1 MTQADDI
8 YLRFSA
14 HLAKNH
20 SFHFPTY
27 LKKFGALKTHL
38 DRMNFVFTDFEKVAS
53 IFKIDE
59 KTDAA
64 AVEHRKKGNNFY
76 QLDDYRNALDC
87 YTASIMTAKSVEVL
101 ALAYGNRSAALL
113 KLNLYRECLT
123 VSICICRYIFTY
135 KIAFNSFLK

>member
-1 MTQADDI
+1 MIQADDI

-38 DRMNFVFTDFEKVAS
+38 DRMNFVFTDLKKLDWL
-53 IFKIDE
+53 FKRDK

-64 AVEHRKKGNNFY
+64 AVEHRKKGNIFY
-76 QLDDYRNALDC
+76 QLDDYRNALNC

-101 ALAYGNRSAALL
+101 ALAYGNRSAALF

-123 VSICICRYIFTY
+123 VSICICTYLFTY